1 MVEEIYEI
9 KKGDLVTALFFDRRK
24 NEFKWRPGLALKR
37 EKAHRRDRVA
47 QKRWKI
53 CWGKDPLYT
62 RVDFRIMCEFFRLTA
77 TEVIEDIKAYHNAN
91 RSLIK
96 STSMSFAG
104 GYGQISNPMRDD
116 MLGADVRE
124 RILSAVSSF
133 PEPVERAQLEIDTIL
148 NEVLS

>member
-1 MVEEIYEI
+1 MY
-9 KKGDLVTALFFDRRK
+9 
-24 NEFKWRPGLALKR
+24 KR
-37 EKAHRRDRVA
+37 
-47 QKRWKI
+47 Q
-53 CWGKDPLYT
+53 
-62 RVDFRIMCEFFRLTA
+62 

>member
-1 MVEEIYEI
+1 MVEEIYEF

-24 NEFKWRPGLALKR
+24 NEFKWRLGLALKR
-37 EKAHRRDRVA
+37 EKVHKRDRDD

-62 RVDFRIMCEFFRLTA
+62 LVDFRIMCEFFRITS
-77 TEVIEDIKAYHNAN
+77 TEVIEDITTYHDAN
-91 RSLIK
+91 RSLIN
-96 STSMSFAG
+96 STTMSFAG

-124 RILSAVSSF
+124 RIVSAVSSF

>member
-24 NEFKWRPGLALKR
+24 NEFQWRTGLALKR

-62 RVDFRIMCEFFRLTA
+62 LVDFRIMCEFFRLTA
-77 TEVIEDIKAYHNAN
+77 TEVIEDITAYHDAN
-91 RSLIK
+91 RSLIN
-96 STSMSFAG
+96 STTMSFAG

-116 MLGADVRE
+116 MLSADVRE
-124 RILSAVSSF
+124 RIVSAVSSF